1 MADKKLNSVSSVTDA
16 AYVYAETSNG
26 ETVKI
31 SKADLASVVAGVIGV
46 NSFKSGTIS
55 GTSKDNYIQ
64 IATDVVTAMP
74 FTEGTFIVQ
83 HKYAGQRLVYGYI
96 YGGKLYGSLTI
107 QQYEG
112 NNAIVNLNNGS
123 YSIRS

>member
-1 MADKKLNSVSSVTDA
+1 M
-16 AYVYAETSNG
+16 
-26 ETVKI
+26 
-31 SKADLASVVAGVIGV
+31 AGVIGV